1 MKKIGRNILTVIVL
15 VLIYW
20 VLSKFNL
27 LPSFGSIFKPKPVVI
42 DNTPI
47 LVEEI
52 KKLSQLVTITVFD
65 EIVIQQ
71 EKTDTKYLN
80 NPEALIPLP
89 YQSIAKLVLVGRG
102 KVMAGINFEKLTE
115 KDCFIKEDSVSIK
128 LPAAEIL
135 TVIMNPSDFETFS
148 ETGNW
153 TSEDVTAVKLKAR
166 DKLINRAIQQN
177 VLPKAGSK
185 SIEVTKKMLRL
196 LGFTRINISGG

>member
-1 MKKIGRNILTVIVL
+1 MKKIGRNIITVIVL

-27 LPSFGSIFKPKPVVI
+27 LPSFGSIFKPEPVLI
-42 DNTPI
+42 DDTPV

-65 EIVIQQ
+65 EVVIQQ
-71 EKTDTKYLN
+71 EKTDTRYLN
-80 NPEALIPLP
+80 NPEAIIPLP
-89 YQSIAKLVLVGRG
+89 YRSTAKLVLVGRG

-115 KDCFIKEDSVSIK
+115 KDCFIKGDSVNIK

-135 TVIMNPSDFETFS
+135 TVVMNPSDFETFS
-148 ETGNW
+148 ETGSW
-153 TSEDVTAVKLKAR
+153 SPEDVTAVKLKAR
-166 DKLINRAIQQN
+166 DKLISRAMQQN
-177 VLPKAGSK
+177 ILQKAGGK
-185 SIEVTKKMLRL
+185 SIETVRKLLAL

>member
-1 MKKIGRNILTVIVL
+1 LKKTVKKILTLAILIL
-15 VLIYW
+15 VYW

-27 LPSFGSIFKPKPVVI
+27 LPSFSSIFKPKPVVI

-52 KKLSQLVTITVFD
+52 RKLSQLVTITVFD
-65 EIVIQQ
+65 EVVIQQ
-71 EKTDTKYLN
+71 DKTDTKYLN

-89 YQSIAKLVLVGRG
+89 YQSTAKLVLVGRG
-102 KVMAGINFEKLTE
+102 KVMAGINFERLTE
-115 KDCFIKEDSVSIK
+115 KDCFIKGDSVSLK

-135 TVIMNPSDFETFS
+135 TVVMNPSDFETFS

-153 TSEDVTAVKLKAR
+153 SPEDVTAVKLKAR
-166 DKLINRAIQQN
+166 DKLVNRAMQQDI
-177 VLPKAGSK
+177 LSKAGNK
-185 SIEVTKKMLRL
+185 SIEVTKKFLRL

>member
-1 MKKIGRNILTVIVL
+1 MTVIIL

-20 VLSKFNL
+20 VLSKFDL

-65 EIVIQQ
+65 EVVIQQ

-89 YQSIAKLVLVGRG
+89 YQSTAKLVLVGRG
-102 KVMAGINFEKLTE
+102 KVMAGINFAKLTE
-115 KDCFIKEDSVSIK
+115 KDCFIKGDSVSIK

-135 TVIMNPSDFETFS
+135 TVVMNPSDFETFS

-153 TSEDVTAVKLKAR
+153 NPEDVTAVKLKAR
-166 DKLINRAIQQN
+166 DKLINRAMQQQI
-177 VLPKAGSK
+177 LQKAGSK
-185 SIEVTKKMLRL
+185 SIETAKKFLRL
-196 LGFTRINISGG
+196 LGFTRINISGA